1 MGHLSP
7 PARERMRTQD
17 REELISENLQRERR
31 RKGRERRQREHKG
44 REKGRAKGQWGR
56 RDKQRIEV
64 KKENM
69 EEERKQGLSAEYAE
83 KWGGNQPLL
92 GESE

>member
-1 MGHLSP
+1 M
-7 PARERMRTQD
+7 RMQD
-17 REELISENLQRERR
+17 REELISENLQRER

-64 KKENM
+64 KREDM
-69 EEERKQGLSAEYAE
+69 EEERKRGVANGGSQGKQKQVDLCEPGLGWSPHCLSVS
-83 KWGGNQPLL
+83 L
-92 GESE
+92 